1 MEVLSFSHLVSG
13 KYSDIPFD
21 LTIGVFDGMHRGHRK
36 IIDALLD
43 SAKKDF
49 ASSLIITFDRNPK
62 RKGLPFLD
70 SENMRLEKFRST
82 GVDFLAVIDFSPDFA
97 KMSALEFASLLSEN
111 LYLKRLVVGRDFKC
125 GCPSR
130 QLDGKGLAEAVSKP
144 GMDVQ
149 VTFVDYLML
158 PDGERI
164 SSSLIRETLAKGDM
178 EEYFLLSGQS
188 FLVDMKVFPSSFRS
202 GVLTISFSPQSQL
215 LPSAG
220 AYDATILDDDG
231 SSFDGLLELDGQSGR
246 FVFSSSL
253 VGCRVERLKSLV
265 IRRRR

>member
-43 SAKKDF
+43 TAKKDF

-158 PDGERI
+158 PDGE
-164 SSSLIRETLAKGDM
+164 SPVAKHWRFVI
-178 EEYFLLSGQS
+178 Y
-188 FLVDMKVFPSSFRS
+188 
-202 GVLTISFSPQSQL
+202 SPERVE
-215 LPSAG
+215 
-220 AYDATILDDDG
+220 IHMDDDLIVDVG
-231 SSFDGLLELDGQSGR
+231 IT
-246 FVFSSSL
+246 VFKGKL
-253 VGCRVERLKSLV
+253 HPVAKR
-265 IRRRR
+265 